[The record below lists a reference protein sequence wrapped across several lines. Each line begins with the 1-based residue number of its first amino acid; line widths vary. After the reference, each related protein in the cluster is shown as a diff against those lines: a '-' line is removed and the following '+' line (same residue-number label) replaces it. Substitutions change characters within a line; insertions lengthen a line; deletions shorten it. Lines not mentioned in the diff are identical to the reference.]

1 VQEELNVTQK
11 RIWPALTVLSLVA
24 IGGAVLC
31 SDEQVEHARRSIEG
45 WLGSS
50 NTAQA
55 CETCKQGGA
64 TSVPK
69 LFDLADE
76 CPFLVPGA
84 EEDDAVPPLAD
95 PNVVL
100 ATADQ
105 PLPCG
110 THPAAGESP
119 FSTTEVTAGEP
130 GLHAAQ
136 VNEVT
141 QAVATAPIEA
151 DSSPSDDAAAA
162 EASNVLPTAG
172 EGRYGGRYV
181 TPVSH
186 KAPTVV
192 AAQPLAKDE
201 SPTTDAAETAG
212 PQSTVPVKATLDE
225 DGSIARP
232 LPPLAPGVAPPGEPA
247 SPQFSIP
254 IPTVMPGPFDT
265 APSVAPPNEE
275 NDRYRGS
282 LVTRASAAPGAEA
295 GRTIYPVSAPLLP
308 NASKPSAMG
317 LKWTLP
323 DSLTLGQESTC
334 LLQVCNGAETAVQN
348 VTVSVQL
355 SAGVRVQDAAPRP
368 TSMQGSTLFWEMGD
382 MAAGANPTIQIHVIP
397 EAQGEFVPTARV
409 TCTRSFVAKAPIVA
423 PRLAMTIEGPQDA
436 VVGQP
441 TPFHVRVSNQGSST
455 AAGISLELELAEGL
469 EGAAGF
475 KSSYTIG
482 TLAPGESRQVQVMV
496 TGRNQGSYE
505 IAGRTVLGD
514 TRNSI
519 ASHTVKMV
527 RPSLAVAMEG
537 PKLRF
542 VDRKAEY
549 TINVKNPGP
558 GVIENVQLQEAI
570 PAGFRFVEASSG
582 GSFDQQARR
591 VAWFVGRLEPNQS
604 ANVALHLVA
613 IEAGEHHLV
622 AEAKADFG
630 VAGGAEATTTV
641 RGAPRVV
648 IDVIEDDDPIEVAG
662 ETMYRVKLTNTGSIA
677 ALGVQFAGEVPR
689 EMEVLKVNGPVEG
702 IIKGQQVVFPAIES
716 LAPGETATYEVHV
729 KCHKAGQVQFRAFF
743 RSQDNPTPV
752 LEEETTRIYAE

>member
-1 VQEELNVTQK
+1 VTQK
-11 RIWPALTVLSLVA
+11 RIWPTLTVLSLVA
-24 IGGAVLC
+24 ICGAVLC
-31 SDEQVEHARRSIEG
+31 SDEQVEHARRSIAS

-55 CETCKQGGA
+55 CEACKHGGA
-64 TSVPK
+64 TPLPK

-76 CPFLVPGA
+76 CPFLVPGP
-84 EEDDAVPPLAD
+84 EEDDSVPPLAD

-100 ATADQ
+100 
-105 PLPCG
+105 G
-110 THPAAGESP
+110 AAGQTPAPGMHLFAEQEHCQP
-119 FSTTEVTAGEP
+119 AEAVAGEP
-130 GLHAAQ
+130 AQ
-136 VNEVT
+136 PGPQVKEVT
-141 QAVATAPIEA
+141 QAVATAPIA
-151 DSSPSDDAAAA
+151 PDPAASPSDVTPATHN
-162 EASNVLPTAG
+162 ELPSTG
-172 EGRYGGRYV
+172 EGRYGGQFV
-181 TPVSH
+181 TPVAH
-186 KAPTVV
+186 KVPTVV
-192 AAQPLAKDE
+192 AAQPLANE
-201 SPTTDAAETAG
+201 AA
-212 PQSTVPVKATLDE
+212 QSTEATETERPKSVVPVKPTPMENDSLVQAAPQPQQSPEVTTPVEATT
-225 DGSIARP
+225 
-232 LPPLAPGVAPPGEPA
+232 
-247 SPQFSIP
+247 PQFAIP
-254 IPTVMPGPFDT
+254 IPTEMPGPFDP
-265 APSVAPPNEE
+265 ASSSASAANEE
-275 NDRYRGS
+275 NTRYRGS
-282 LVTRASAAPGAEA
+282 LVTQASAGSAATTGK
-295 GRTIYPVSAPLLP
+295 TVYPASAPLLP
-308 NASKPSAMG
+308 NANKPSAMG
-317 LKWTLP
+317 LKWALP
-323 DSLTLGQESTC
+323 ESLTLGQESTC
-334 LLQVCNGAETAVQN
+334 QLQVCNGAETDVQN
-348 VTVSVQL
+348 VMVSVQL
-355 SAGVRVQDAAPRP
+355 SAGVRVIDAAPRP

-382 MAAGANPTIQIHVIP
+382 MAAGADPTIQIRVIP

-409 TCTRSFVAKAPIVA
+409 TCTRSFFAKAPIVA
-423 PRLAMTIEGPQDA
+423 PRLELTIDGPQDA
-436 VVGQP
+436 VVGQA
-441 TPFHVRVSNQGSST
+441 TPYQVRVTNQGLSI
-455 AAGISLELELAEGL
+455 AAGITLELQLAEGL

-496 TGRNQGSYE
+496 TGRNHGSYE

-514 TRNSI
+514 TRNSV

-527 RPSLAVAMEG
+527 RPSLAVAMDG
-537 PKLRF
+537 PKVRF

-558 GVIENVQLQEAI
+558 GVIENVQLQEEI

-613 IEAGEHHLV
+613 IEAGEQRLV

-630 VAGGAEATTTV
+630 VAGGAEATTTI

-662 ETMYRVKLTNTGSIA
+662 QTVYRVRLTNTGSIA

-689 EMEVLKVNGPVEG
+689 EMEVMKVNGPVEG

-716 LAPGETATYEVHV
+716 LAPGETSTYEVHV